1 MPTKTTRKRPA
12 KRRAVATQRTT
23 SFKLAAEDAAFIRA
37 QLRSGAAQ
45 NASQIV
51 RAAMREYRETNEL
64 RLMLRATLEAR
75 LKGPVDSRSVDE
87 IFDEIEHEV
96 FGAAQD

>member
-1 MPTKTTRKRPA
+1 MPTKTKPKRA
-12 KRRAVATQRTT
+12 TTRAVAAPRTT

-51 RAAMREYRETNEL
+51 RAAMREYSETNEL

-75 LKGPVDSRSVDE
+75 LKGPVDPRSVDE
-87 IFDEIEHEV
+87 IFDEIEHEA
-96 FGAAQD
+96 FGAVQD